1 MPATSK
7 VLPDLAVELEDEET
21 AMIKLT
27 LGPLIHHNITKRF
40 KGTSK
45 TQQFL

>member
-27 LGPLIHHNITKRF
+27 
-40 KGTSK
+40 
-45 TQQFL
+45 